1 MLRFRTEQWPTA
13 LSNKSLDKRQ
23 TRTIPEM
30 TPQPHASRRARWL
43 SELLGTYV
51 LVLVGP
57 GTAAAVTLGGI
68 PPIEAFPI
76 IGFAFGTTVAVIIL
90 FLGKISGA
98 HIDPAISIA
107 HTVAGKTSR
116 DMLVPYVAFQVFGA
130 LLAGFTLKLIFSPYG
145 LPGDLGTTKL
155 ASGVRVPAGILL
167 ETAGTFV
174 LAMAGFLASSRIH
187 NKPGEASLIG
197 FTLFVVIL
205 ALGPLTNA
213 SLNPAR
219 SLGPAVASGYLTNL
233 YVYWIGPPAGG
244 LIAGLVFRFLGRS
257 RVG

>member
-1 MLRFRTEQWPTA
+1 
-13 LSNKSLDKRQ
+13 
-23 TRTIPEM
+23 M
-30 TPQPHASRRARWL
+30 TPQAHASRRARWL

-57 GTAAAVTLGGI
+57 GTAAAVTLAGGI

-76 IGFAFGTTVAVIIL
+76 IGFAFGTTVALIIL
-90 FLGKISGA
+90 FLGRISGA
-98 HIDPAISIA
+98 HIDPAITIA
-107 HTVAGKTSR
+107 HTVAGKTGR

-130 LLAGFTLKLIFSPYG
+130 LLGGFTLKLIFSPYG

-155 ASGVRVPAGILL
+155 GSGVSVPAGILL
-167 ETAGTFV
+167 EIAGTFV
-174 LAMAGFLASSRIH
+174 LAMSGFVASSRIH
-187 NKPGEASLIG
+187 NKSGEASLIG
-197 FTLFVVIL
+197 FTLFLIIL

-244 LIAGLVFRFLGRS
+244 LIAGLVSRFLERS